1 MAMSADLPEDLEA
14 AGISGDDVETLSLE
28 PDRLD
33 GHTIDELADYL
44 DAGMTPPDATIDD
57 SPACQNA
64 LDALTRV
71 RMLSHGA
78 LEADALD
85 EDEREDDWITEIL
98 TNISL
103 EAHAGRDVPL
113 PPLRETENSVIT
125 EGAVRS
131 VVRRA
136 GDTVDGVLVGRCT
149 LEGDVTTPGAP
160 VTVEVWARVV
170 RDHGQPREAIITEIR
185 TAIGDALRT
194 HTEMNVERIDV
205 TMRDD
210 GAAPLV
216 EEER

>member
-1 MAMSADLPEDLEA
+1 MSADLPDDLEA
-14 AGISGDDVETLSLE
+14 AGVSGDDVETLSFE

-44 DAGMTPPDATIDD
+44 DAGMTPADPTIDD

-85 EDEREDDWITEIL
+85 EDVREDDWITEII

-103 EAHAGRDVPL
+103 EAHAGRDIPL
-113 PPLRETENSVIT
+113 PPLKETENSVIT

-131 VVRRA
+131 IVRRS
-136 GDTVDGVLVGRCT
+136 GDTVDGVLIGRCT

-160 VTVEVWARVV
+160 VVVRVWARII
-170 RDHGQPREAIITEIR
+170 RDHGATTNAVTEAVCSVVEE
-185 TAIGDALRT
+185 ALRT
-194 HTEMNVERIDV
+194 HTEMNVESIDV
-205 TMRDD
+205 MIRSD
-210 GAAPLV
+210 GAAPV
-216 EEER
+216 REEER